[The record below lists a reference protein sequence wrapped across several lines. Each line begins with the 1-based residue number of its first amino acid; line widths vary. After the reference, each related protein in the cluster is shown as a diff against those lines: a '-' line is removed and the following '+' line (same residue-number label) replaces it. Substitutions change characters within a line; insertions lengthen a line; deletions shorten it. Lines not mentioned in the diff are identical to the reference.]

1 MVEEDYNN
9 NNDETIISRPRESKV
24 NISNILFGFLF
35 LTSPNLGK
43 EVFFSKKKVVI
54 GRDEKSDIWLD
65 DLEVSRRHAVI
76 VLERKQYILR
86 DLDSTNGTFHNGKKI
101 REIVLKYGDRV
112 KIGSTSMKVLLKDKL
127 TEKPIKTY
135 EIK

>member
-1 MVEEDYNN
+1 MIEEDYNN

-35 LTSPNLGK
+35 LTPPNMGK
-43 EVFFSKKKVVI
+43 EVFFNKKKITI

-65 DLEVSRRHAVI
+65 DLEVSRKHAAI
-76 VLERKQYILR
+76 VVEKKHYILR

-101 REIVLKYGDRV
+101 REIILKYGDRV
-112 KIGSTSMKVLLKDKL
+112 KIGSVSMKVVLKNRL
-127 TEKPIKTY
+127 TE
-135 EIK
+135 